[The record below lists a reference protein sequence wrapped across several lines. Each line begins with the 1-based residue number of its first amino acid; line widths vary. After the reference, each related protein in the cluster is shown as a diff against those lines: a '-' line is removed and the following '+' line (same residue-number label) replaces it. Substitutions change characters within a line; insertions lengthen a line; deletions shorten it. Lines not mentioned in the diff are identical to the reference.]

1 MTRIKILLGT
11 LFGAGMLP
19 GAPGTWGS
27 FFTLPLIY
35 GAYWLS
41 PEFGLILLLLCTILL
56 SLWTTD
62 QNVIRF
68 GDDPPQFVMD
78 EAAGQTVVFMTSTF
92 HFAAGHDLLL
102 LLAGFILFRVFD
114 ILKPF
119 GIKKLDA
126 IKDKYGILVDDLLA
140 GFYALILLETIF
152 YLSRTLSF

>member
-11 LFGAGMLP
+11 LFGAGLLP

-27 FFTLPLIY
+27 LLTLPIIY

-41 PEFGLILLLLCTILL
+41 PEFGLILLLMSTILL

-62 QNVIRF
+62 QNVSRF
-68 GDDPPQFVMD
+68 GEDPPQFVMD

-92 HFAAGHDLLL
+92 HFAATHDLLL

-119 GIKKLDA
+119 GIKKIDA

-140 GFYALILLETIF
+140 GFYALIILETTI
-152 YLSRTLSF
+152 YLICTLSS